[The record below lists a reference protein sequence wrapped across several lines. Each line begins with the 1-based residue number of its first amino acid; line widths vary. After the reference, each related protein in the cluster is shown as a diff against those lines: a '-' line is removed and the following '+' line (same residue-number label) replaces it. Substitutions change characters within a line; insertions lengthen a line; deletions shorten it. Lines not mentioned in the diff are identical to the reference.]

1 MNNTKTIY
9 AVRMRDNDEAEWGE
23 PDYYP
28 TRKARDTTERYC
40 RIIGGIRTHSYEE
53 RVSQD
58 ELAQAFSADSNRA
71 ARQSET
77 KGKQ

>member
-1 MNNTKTIY
+1 MNKTKTIY
-9 AVRMRDNDEAEWGE
+9 ALRIRDNDASDWGE

-28 TRKARDTTERYC
+28 TKKARDTAEQYC
-40 RIIGGIRTHSYEE
+40 RIIGGIRTYSYEE

-58 ELAQAFSADSNRA
+58 ELAQAFSAGGNRA